1 MFDLHG
7 FPVRLLRLPALVLF
21 QNCAKARAM
30 QAPAW
35 RFLPNARLRP
45 RARLM
50 PDGGNKGGVIVN
62 RPGSC

>member
-7 FPVRLLRLPALVLF
+7 FPARLLRLPALVLL

-35 RFLPNARLRP
+35 RFLSKARLCP
-45 RARLM
+45 RARVII
-50 PDGGNKGGVIVN
+50 GGLRKG
-62 RPGSC
+62 